1 MELDQLRTQA
11 EKVVNLASHMNT
23 AFPYG
28 HDNEHL
34 ILCIMAGLK
43 DAYVS
48 GHVSGTTKTKP

>member
-1 MELDQLRTQA
+1 MEIEQLRTQA
-11 EKVVNLASHMNT
+11 EKVVNLSSHMNT

-48 GHVSGTTKTKP
+48 GVTSATTKTKP